1 MQKSPS
7 ESKQKMTRRIGT
19 FMRRT
24 AKRRTSHFLQRVC
37 HDSNM
42 CLAFG
47 VESKKIKK
55 FFNDFS
61 FEYALSPTRLIG
73 SESVNGFVREIHYAV
88 QDYHSYAILKSSSK
102 ASADNLMYEYN
113 VGLYVNQLNV
123 WLPCFL
129 ETYGLFR
136 YRDPDDWEQAKTQF
150 VDATMLQS
158 MLVPMKINYF
168 MGCQESA
175 YLAIMIQHIKA
186 VSLKQKMQELLN
198 TPFRF
203 ECLYLLYQI
212 YMCLN
217 ACKNTFTHY
226 DLHGENVLVLE
237 PTQGK
242 YIQYHYHI
250 KNRVTK
256 FKSKYMAKIID
267 YGRSYFKNNKT
278 KESSLKVYNT
288 VCKLCTPDC
297 GSEAGFAY
305 LKDASRLTY
314 IVSQKKNI
322 THDLQLCYD
331 LEEMVTASEDP
342 ELTELFSHFAR
353 DGMFDVVPDLEEK
366 IRSGLP
372 EDAIHNVSDMFQTLA
387 QMLKKNPNREEQFEF
402 YSDPA
407 NKLGDLHIYDDGTPM
422 KFQGGN
428 MEHSSQTPFT

>member
-1 MQKSPS
+1 MQESQS

-24 AKRRTSHFLQRVC
+24 AKKRTSTFLQRVC

-73 SESVNGFVREIHYAV
+73 SESVNGFVREIHYAE
-88 QDYHSYAILKSSSK
+88 QNYHSYAILKSSTK

-113 VGLYVNQLNV
+113 VGLYVNQLNIC
-123 WLPCFL
+123 LPCCL
-129 ETYGLFR
+129 ETYGLYR
-136 YRDPDDWEQAKTQF
+136 YRYPNHWEQAKTKHI
-150 VDATMLQS
+150 DASTLHS
-158 MLVPMKINYF
+158 MLEPININY
-168 MGCQESA
+168 MLGCQEST
-175 YLAIMIQHIKA
+175 YLAIMIQHIKG
-186 VSLKQKMQELLN
+186 VSLRTKIQELLN
-198 TPFRF
+198 TPFNF

-212 YMCLN
+212 YMSLN

-226 DLHGENVLVLE
+226 DLHGENVIVFE

-250 KNRVTK
+250 KNKVTS

-267 YGRSYFKNNKT
+267 YGRSYFKNQRT
-278 KESSLKVYNT
+278 KESSLKVYKE

-297 GSEAGFAY
+297 GTDAGFAY
-305 LKDASRLTY
+305 LKDTSRLTY

-331 LEEMVTASEDP
+331 LEEMITESEDP
-342 ELTELFSHFAR
+342 DLSDLFSHFVR

-366 IRSGLP
+366 LSSGLP
-372 EDAIHNVSDMFQTLA
+372 DAIHNVSDMFKSLA
-387 QMLKKNPNREEQFEF
+387 QIVKKKHNIEEQFEF
-402 YSDPA
+402 YSEPA
-407 NKLGDLHIYDDGTPM
+407 NNLGDLHIFDDGTPM
-422 KFQGGN
+422 KFYA
-428 MEHSSQTPFT
+428 F